1 MDNHQHE
8 KHIDPAQARMN
19 RKCIRQHKVD
29 DQPHHI
35 VHAHVTVCSQHTKNH
50 CKQFKILSS
59 KLQLTV
65 VISLLI

>member
-29 DQPHHI
+29 DQAQNI
-35 VHAHVTVCSQHTKNH
+35 H

-65 VISLLI
+65 IISLLI